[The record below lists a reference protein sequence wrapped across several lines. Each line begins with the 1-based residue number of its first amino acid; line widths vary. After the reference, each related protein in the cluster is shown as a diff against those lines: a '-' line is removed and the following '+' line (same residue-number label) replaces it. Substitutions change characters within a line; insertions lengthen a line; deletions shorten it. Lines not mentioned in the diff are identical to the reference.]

1 MIRDTDLFHRKAPIR
16 PVFTLSVQRDAGRL
30 RLGDTRR
37 RLKIYRVY
45 IMSTPKLVEEM
56 FELLTIL

>member
-37 RLKIYRVY
+37 RLKIYRVD
-45 IMSTPKLVEEM
+45 MELVN
-56 FELLTIL
+56 LDHGQ